1 MENKFRIERA
11 VEEGLFLIFKEEEGI
26 VSIYLDEEK
35 IGTTTES
42 LGKGRKILAAK
53 VLSCEEEGE
62 EYSIQV
68 EFVRHVN
75 LHAHS
80 GFSFLDGAS
89 KVDDI
94 VAKAGYAAVITDH
107 GWMPSAV
114 ELFKK
119 SKKAGKKPVFG
130 FEAYS
135 ETITGEKSAGHLVL
149 LAKNMT
155 GYKNLMKLTSFGY
168 DNFYNRPQVNYEKL
182 REYGA
187 GLIATSACMGGEI
200 PRLLMKGNEEKAR
213 QVIEEMIG
221 IFGPEDFYIEIQR
234 HGLDG
239 EEQLNRSLIALAK
252 AYGLKTVATTDSHY
266 TNKENAYEQEIL
278 LCIGTHKPITD
289 PTHFK
294 FNGEGYFI
302 HTDEE
307 FEARFSDLPEAIDS
321 TIEIASKCNV
331 ELDLKTLY
339 MPEFK
344 IPAPFASDAAYME
357 HLAWKGFDERFSGT
371 PKHSDPEY
379 RERLDFELQ
388 VIKNMGFPSYFLIV
402 WDFVDFAKRRGI
414 LVGPGRGSA
423 CGSLAAYCL
432 KITELDPIPYGLLFE
447 RFLNPDRISMPDIDL
462 DFDDVRREEVIDY
475 VKSKYGEDAV
485 SRIITF
491 GTLAAKAAVK
501 DVARAL
507 GYEYAVGDAISKA
520 IPNTPK
526 ITLEKA
532 LKESVELAQMY
543 DSDRTVKEI
552 IDIAK
557 KLEGLPRNKSVH
569 ACGIIISKSAV
580 NNYIPQTIADDES
593 GEKEAVTQFTMGE
606 CEEMG
611 LLKMDFLGLRNMGVI
626 SRALVDINKR
636 RRSEG
641 KEELSYDTIPI
652 DDVAVYDFIS
662 KGNTEGVFQ
671 LESAGMTGFMKEL
684 FADAGGFLSL
694 PEKER
699 KEIGSQLFERLIA
712 GIALYRPGP
721 MDEIGNY
728 LASMN
733 NPSKIHYDHEKLI
746 PILKNTYG
754 VIVYQEQVIFTVREL
769 AGFSKGQAD
778 TIRKAMGKKIRATID
793 EYAEYFIYGS
803 GEHDKA
809 NPKKALNIIGCINN
823 GIPEEVAKIIW
834 DKMQKF
840 AEYAFNKSHAAGY
853 ADIAAKTAWL
863 AYHYP
868 VENMCAILNSI
879 ITKSDKIRLYMAA
892 CKKKDVNILP
902 PDVNLSQETFCVDGD
917 NIRFGLMGIRNLGQ
931 ASSAIIEER
940 TLRGEF
946 QDFQDFAERMALNYK
961 IDKKILEALIFSSAV
976 DCFEGTRRAKQE
988 VLPMLLTEA
997 GWQKN
1002 VVNSGQLT
1010 LFDMCEELAE
1020 CRRVKV
1026 PDYEEFDKPLKLKK
1040 EKEFAGFYVTEHPL
1054 DQFPK
1059 ILKRDDIVQLGT
1071 LVSSEEEE
1079 LDENTTLVLSSL
1091 YKSSPVKVVG
1101 ILKDIQTR
1109 YSRKDSKPL
1118 KTMILEDKTAEI
1130 KCVAFND
1137 CLSEFAGAFEE
1148 DAVVALLGTFKV
1160 DTFGPQIVIQ
1170 KAHVLS
1176 H

>member
-1 MENKFRIERA
+1 MKNYRIERA
-11 VEEGLFLIFKEEEGI
+11 VEDGLFLILKEEDGL
-26 VSIYLDEEK
+26 VSIYLEEEK
-35 IGTTTES
+35 IGEVKDT
-42 LGKGRKILAAK
+42 LGNGRKIVAAK

-62 EYSIQV
+62 GYLVQAQP
-68 EFVRHVN
+68 VRHVN
-75 LHAHS
+75 IHCHS
-80 GFSFLDGAS
+80 GYSSLDGAS

-130 FEAYS
+130 FEPYT
-135 ETITGEKSAGHLVL
+135 ETINGEKAACHLVL
-149 LAKNMT
+149 LAKNMA
-155 GYKNLMKLTSFGY
+155 GYKNLTKLTSLGY
-168 DNFYNRPQVNYEKL
+168 ENFYKRPQLSYEML
-182 REYGA
+182 REFNE

-200 PRLLMKGNEEKAR
+200 PRLLMRGEEEKAR
-213 QVIEEMIG
+213 QVTEEMIG
-221 IFGPEDFYIEIQR
+221 IFGQDDFYIEIQR
-234 HGLDG
+234 HGLEG
-239 EEQLNRSLIALAK
+239 EAELNRSLVALAK
-252 AYGLKTVATTDSHY
+252 DFGLKLVATVDSHY
-266 TNKENAYEQEIL
+266 TNKENAYEQEVL
-278 LCIGTHKPITD
+278 LCIGTQKSITD
-289 PTHFK
+289 PSHFK
-294 FNGEGYFI
+294 FSGEGYFI

-307 FEARFSDLPEAIDS
+307 FESRFSDIPEAIDS

-339 MPEFK
+339 MPEFE
-344 IPAPFASDAAYME
+344 IPVPFASDQTYLE
-357 HLAWKGFDERFSGT
+357 HLAWKGFDERFEGT
-371 PKHSDPEY
+371 EMHSEPEY
-379 RERLDFELQ
+379 RERLEFELQ
-388 VIKNMGFPSYFLIV
+388 TIKKMGFPSYFLIV
-402 WDFVDFAKRRGI
+402 WDFVNFAKDNGI

-432 KITELDPIPYGLLFE
+432 RITELDPIPYGLLFE

-462 DFDDVRREEVIDY
+462 DFDDTRREEVIDY
-475 VKSKYGEDAV
+475 VKGKYGKDAV

-507 GYEYAVGDAISKA
+507 GYEYAIGDAISKA
-520 IPNTPK
+520 IPSTPK
-526 ITLEKA
+526 ITLDKA
-532 LKESVELAQMY
+532 MKESVELAQMY
-543 DSDRTVKEI
+543 DSDATVKEI

-569 ACGIIISKSAV
+569 ACGVIISRSAV
-580 NNYIPQTIADDES
+580 SDYIPQAIAEDDS
-593 GEKEAVTQFTMGE
+593 GSKEWVTQFTMGE

-611 LLKMDFLGLRNMGVI
+611 LLKVDFLGLRNMGVI
-626 SRALVDINKR
+626 SHALVDINKR
-636 RRSEG
+636 RRKEG
-641 KEELSYDTIPI
+641 KPKLTYDTIPV
-652 DDVAVYDFIS
+652 DDIAVYDFIS
-662 KGNTEGVFQ
+662 KGHTEGVFQ

-684 FADAGGFLSL
+684 FADAGDHLSA
-694 PEKER
+694 PEEQR
-699 KEIGSQLFERLIA
+699 KEIGRQLFERLIA

-721 MDEIGNY
+721 MDEIDNY

-733 NPSKIHYDHEKLI
+733 NPSKIHYDHEMLV

-754 VIVYQEQVIFTVREL
+754 VIIYQEQVIFTVREL

-778 TIRKAMGKKIRATID
+778 TIRKAMGKKVRAIID
-793 EYAEYFIYGS
+793 EYATYFIYGS

-809 NPKKALNIIGCINN
+809 NPKKALNITGCINN
-823 GIPEEVAKIIW
+823 GIPKETAEIIW

-840 AEYAFNKSHAAGY
+840 AEYAFNKSHSAGY

-863 AYHYP
+863 SYHYP

-892 CKKKDVNILP
+892 SKKKDINILP
-902 PDVNLSQETFCVDGD
+902 PDVNISQEVFCVDGE

-940 TLRGEF
+940 NLRGRFE
-946 QDFQDFAERMALNYK
+946 DFQDFAERMALNYK
-961 IDKKILEALIFSSAV
+961 VDKKILEALIFSSAV

-1002 VVNSGQLT
+1002 VATSGQLT

-1020 CRRVKV
+1020 CRRVKF

-1059 ILKRDDIVQLGT
+1059 ILKRNDIVQLGA
-1071 LVSSEEEE
+1071 LVSTEEEE
-1079 LDENTTLVLSSL
+1079 IDENTTLVLSSL

-1101 ILKDIQTR
+1101 ILKEINTK
-1109 YSRKDSKPL
+1109 YTKKDGKPM

-1137 CLSEFAGAFEE
+1137 CLSEYAGSFEE
-1148 DAVVALLGTFKV
+1148 DSVVALLGTFKV
-1160 DTFGPQIVIQ
+1160 DTFGPQIIIQ